1 MGNVTSA
8 IHAAT
13 CPSCGVELG
22 IDDLA
27 LDCTVGGALTERRPI
42 PRDTVPS
49 RAPSR

>member
-27 LDCTVGGALTERRPI
+27 LDRTVGGALTGRRPMTPDI
-42 PRDTVPS
+42 VPS
-49 RAPSR
+49 